1 MQLTCGQCGAPFR
14 AADLH
19 LARGLA
25 VCSACGGVQ
34 RLPGPVTSDAKNHSE
49 APPANRKTSADVP
62 VPDRFTV
69 EDDGRELTI
78 RYGWFQWIL
87 LFLLFFAIAWD
98 SFLVGWYWMLTSG
111 PFGGNNDMPG
121 PFKLIFFVF
130 PIAHVAVGIGLTYFV
145 LAGFLNSTVVRVVDG
160 MLSVRHGPLPW
171 RGNLDLPSDEIEQIY
186 CQNKLQTSRDEDGRS
201 STSMSYEVHAV
212 VAGQKRK
219 LLGGL
224 RDADQ
229 ALFVEQALERF
240 LKIEDRAVP
249 GEMTP
254 D

>member
-1 MQLTCGQCGAPFR
+1 MQLNCGQCGAPFR

-19 LARGLA
+19 LDRGIA

-34 RLPGPVTSDAKNHSE
+34 RLPGPVTSETPHNAGAS
-49 APPANRKTSADVP
+49 ANRKSQGDVP

-69 EDDGRELTI
+69 ENDGMELTI
-78 RYGWFQWIL
+78 RQRWFQWGL

-111 PFGGNNDMPG
+111 PFGGNNVMPD
-121 PFKLIFFVF
+121 PMKLIFFVF
-130 PIAHVAVGIGLTYFV
+130 PIAHVAVGVGLTYFV
-145 LAGFLNSTVVRVVDG
+145 LAGFLNSTVIRVADG
-160 MLSVRHGPLPW
+160 ILSVRHGPLPW
-171 RGNLDLPSDEIEQIY
+171 RGDLDLPSDEIEQIY
-186 CQNKLQTSRDEDGRS
+186 CQNKLRSSRDDNGHA

-212 VAGQKRK
+212 VAGLKRK
-219 LLGGL
+219 LLSGL
-224 RDADQ
+224 HEADH
-229 ALFVEQALERF
+229 ALFVEQTLERF

>member
-1 MQLTCGQCGAPFR
+1 MQLKCGQCGAPFR

-19 LARGLA
+19 LDRGIA

-34 RLPGPVTSDAKNHSE
+34 RLPGPIISAAPNDSE
-49 APPANRKTSADVP
+49 TPAARKPQGDVP
-62 VPDRFTV
+62 VPERFTV
-69 EDDGRELTI
+69 ENDGQELTI
-78 RYGWFQWIL
+78 RQRWFQWGL

-111 PFGGNNDMPG
+111 PCGGNDGMPG

-130 PIAHVAVGIGLTYFV
+130 PIAHVAVGVGLTYFV
-145 LAGFLNSTVVRVVDG
+145 LAGFLNSTVIRVADG

-171 RGNLDLPSDEIEQIY
+171 RGNLDLPTDGIEQIY
-186 CQNKLQTSRDEDGRS
+186 CQNKLRTNRDDNGHT

-224 RDADQ
+224 HEADH
-229 ALFVEQALERF
+229 ALFVEQTLERF
-240 LKIEDRAVP
+240 LKIEDRAVH
-249 GEMTP
+249 GEMTAG
-254 D
+254 

>member
-1 MQLTCGQCGAPFR
+1 MQLKCGQCGAPFR

-19 LARGLA
+19 LDRGIA

-34 RLPGPVTSDAKNHSE
+34 RLPGPIISAAPNDSE
-49 APPANRKTSADVP
+49 TPAARKSEGDVP
-62 VPDRFTV
+62 VPERFTV
-69 EDDGRELTI
+69 ENDGQELTI
-78 RYGWFQWIL
+78 RQRWFQWGL

-111 PFGGNNDMPG
+111 PFGGNDGMPG

-130 PIAHVAVGIGLTYFV
+130 PIAHVAVGVGLTYFV
-145 LAGFLNSTVVRVVDG
+145 LAGFLNSTVVRVADG

-171 RGNLDLPSDEIEQIY
+171 RGNLDLATDGIEQIY
-186 CQNKLQTSRDEDGRS
+186 CQNKLHSSRDDNGHT
-201 STSMSYEVHAV
+201 STSMRYEVHAV

-224 RDADQ
+224 HDADH
-229 ALFVEQALERF
+229 ALFVEQTLERF

-254 D
+254 V